1 MKRKMSPSMKKAW
14 IRFTVLLILAI
25 LFLSFALFAGV
36 LAPFDPLE
44 SHYAD
49 MLKAPNSTYIF
60 GTDQLGRD
68 LFSRILYGGKSSLL
82 IAFTVTAIISSVGI
96 LVGTIAG
103 FTGGI
108 FDNLLMRFSDMLM
121 AFPGYI
127 FTIALVSFIGVGLP
141 NMILA
146 MSLTGWTYYARISRS
161 LVLSVKNNVY
171 IEQARLGGASN
182 WKILLH
188 YIIPNVLPSLLVN
201 IFQDIGGELLT
212 ISGLSME
219 PFSWEAADDIRAFS
233 SRTWLAASDAGV
245 GLYAFRRKRLHVF
258 RSVDVAFPGHGH
270 SDQCGYL
277 QSSGRLHPGSD
288 EPERK
293 CFVIA

>member
-1 MKRKMSPSMKKAW
+1 MKRKMSLSMKKAW
-14 IRFTVLLILAI
+14 IRFGVLAALAL
-25 LFLSFALFAGV
+25 LFLSFALFASV

-44 SHYAD
+44 SHYTD
-49 MLKAPNSTYIF
+49 MLKAPGGTYLF

-82 IAFTVTAIISSVGI
+82 IAFAVTAIISSVGI
-96 LVGTIAG
+96 VIGTVAG
-103 FTGGI
+103 FAGGI
-108 FDNLLMRFSDMLM
+108 FDNLLMRISDMLM

-146 MSLTGWTYYARISRS
+146 MSLTGWTFYARISRS

-182 WKILLH
+182 WKILIH

-212 ISGLSME
+212 ISGLS
-219 PFSWEAADDIRAFS
+219 
-233 SRTWLAASDAGV
+233 LL
-245 GLYAFRRKRLHVF
+245 GLGSPPPTPEWGFMLSEGKDYMYSAPWMLI
-258 RSVDVAFPGHGH
+258 FPG
-270 SDQCGYL
+270 L
-277 QSSGRLHPGSD
+277 
-288 EPERK
+288 
-293 CFVIA
+293 VILIRVVLFNLLGDSIQDLMNPKESTW

>member
-1 MKRKMSPSMKKAW
+1 MKRKMSPAMKKAW
-14 IRFTVLLILAI
+14 VRFGVLSLFALI
-25 LFLSFALFAGV
+25 FVFFALFASV

-49 MLKAPNSTYIF
+49 MLKPPSTTYLF

-82 IAFTVTAIISSVGI
+82 IAFAVTAIISTVGI
-96 LVGTIAG
+96 LIGTLAG
-103 FTGGI
+103 FTGGF
-108 FDNLLMRFSDMLM
+108 FDNVLMRFSDMLM

-127 FTIALVSFIGVGLP
+127 FTIALVSFIGIGLP

-171 IEQARLGGASN
+171 IEQARLGGASRTR
-182 WKILLH
+182 ILLV

-201 IFQDIGGELLT
+201 IFQDIGGKLLT
-212 ISGLSME
+212 ISGLS
-219 PFSWEAADDIRAFS
+219 
-233 SRTWLAASDAGV
+233 LL
-245 GLYAFRRKRLHVF
+245 GLGSPPPTPEWGFMLSEGKNYMYSAQWMLI
-258 RSVDVAFPGHGH
+258 FPG
-270 SDQCGYL
+270 L
-277 QSSGRLHPGSD
+277 
-288 EPERK
+288 
-293 CFVIA
+293 VILVSVVIFNLLGDCIQDLMNPKENVW

>member
-1 MKRKMSPSMKKAW
+1 MSPAIKKAW
-14 IRFTVLLILAI
+14 VRFGVLSLFALI
-25 LFLSFALFAGV
+25 FVFFALFASV

-49 MLKAPNSTYIF
+49 MLKPPSTTYLF

-82 IAFTVTAIISSVGI
+82 IAFAVTAIISTVGI
-96 LVGTIAG
+96 LIGTLAG
-103 FTGGI
+103 FTGGF
-108 FDNLLMRFSDMLM
+108 FDNVLMRFSDMLM

-127 FTIALVSFIGVGLP
+127 FTIALVSFIGIGLP

-171 IEQARLGGASN
+171 IEQARLGGASRTR
-182 WKILLH
+182 ILLV

-201 IFQDIGGELLT
+201 IFQDIGGKLLT
-212 ISGLSME
+212 ISGLS
-219 PFSWEAADDIRAFS
+219 
-233 SRTWLAASDAGV
+233 LL
-245 GLYAFRRKRLHVF
+245 GLGSPPPTPEWGFMLSEGKNYMYSAPWMLI
-258 RSVDVAFPGHGH
+258 FPG
-270 SDQCGYL
+270 L
-277 QSSGRLHPGSD
+277 
-288 EPERK
+288 
-293 CFVIA
+293 VILVSVVIFNLLGDCIQDLMNPKENVW

>member
-1 MKRKMSPSMKKAW
+1 MKRKMSPVMKKAW
-14 IRFTVLLILAI
+14 VRFAI
-25 LFLSFALFAGV
+25 LSLLALIFVFFALFASV

-49 MLKAPNSTYIF
+49 MLKPPSTTYLF

-82 IAFTVTAIISSVGI
+82 IAFAVTAIISTVGI

-103 FTGGI
+103 FTGGF
-108 FDNLLMRFSDMLM
+108 FDNVLMRLSDMLM

-127 FTIALVSFIGVGLP
+127 FTIALVSFIGIGLP

-171 IEQARLGGASN
+171 IEQARLGGASHMR
-182 WKILLH
+182 ILLL
-188 YIIPNVLPSLLVN
+188 YVIPNVLPSLLVN
-201 IFQDIGGELLT
+201 IFQDIGGKLLT
-212 ISGLSME
+212 ISGLS
-219 PFSWEAADDIRAFS
+219 
-233 SRTWLAASDAGV
+233 LL
-245 GLYAFRRKRLHVF
+245 GLGSPPPTPEWGFMLSEGKNYMYSAPWMLI
-258 RSVDVAFPGHGH
+258 FPG
-270 SDQCGYL
+270 L
-277 QSSGRLHPGSD
+277 
-288 EPERK
+288 
-293 CFVIA
+293 VILVSVVIFNLLGDCIQDLMNPKENVW

>member
-1 MKRKMSPSMKKAW
+1 MKRKMSPAMKKAW
-14 IRFTVLLILAI
+14 VRFGVLSLFALI
-25 LFLSFALFAGV
+25 FVFFALFASV

-49 MLKAPNSTYIF
+49 MLKPPSTTYLF

-82 IAFTVTAIISSVGI
+82 IAFAVTAIISTVGI
-96 LVGTIAG
+96 LIGTLAG
-103 FTGGI
+103 FTGGF
-108 FDNLLMRFSDMLM
+108 FDNVLMRFSDMLM

-127 FTIALVSFIGVGLP
+127 FTIALVSFIGIGLP

-171 IEQARLGGASN
+171 IEQARLGGASRTR
-182 WKILLH
+182 ILLV

-201 IFQDIGGELLT
+201 IFQDIGGKLLT
-212 ISGLSME
+212 ISGLS
-219 PFSWEAADDIRAFS
+219 
-233 SRTWLAASDAGV
+233 LL
-245 GLYAFRRKRLHVF
+245 GLGSPPPTPEWGFMLSEGKNYMYSAPWMLI
-258 RSVDVAFPGHGH
+258 FPG
-270 SDQCGYL
+270 L
-277 QSSGRLHPGSD
+277 
-288 EPERK
+288 
-293 CFVIA
+293 VILVSVVIFNLLGDCIHDLMNPKENVW

>member
-1 MKRKMSPSMKKAW
+1 MKRKMSPTMKKAW
-14 IRFTVLLILAI
+14 IRFAILVLLTRI
-25 LFLSFALFAGV
+25 FVFFALFASV

-49 MLKAPNSTYIF
+49 MLKPPNSTYLF

-82 IAFTVTAIISSVGI
+82 IAFAVTAIISTVGI
-96 LVGTIAG
+96 LIGAIAG
-103 FTGGI
+103 FTGGF
-108 FDNLLMRFSDMLM
+108 FDNVLMRFSDMLM

-127 FTIALVSFIGVGLP
+127 FTIALVSFIGIGLP

-171 IEQARLGGASN
+171 IEQARLGGASRIR
-182 WKILLH
+182 ILLY

-201 IFQDIGGELLT
+201 IFQDIGGKLLT
-212 ISGLSME
+212 ISGLS
-219 PFSWEAADDIRAFS
+219 
-233 SRTWLAASDAGV
+233 LL
-245 GLYAFRRKRLHVF
+245 GLGSPPPAPEWGFMLSEGKNYMYSAPWMLI
-258 RSVDVAFPGHGH
+258 FPG
-270 SDQCGYL
+270 L
-277 QSSGRLHPGSD
+277 
-288 EPERK
+288 
-293 CFVIA
+293 VILVSVVIFNLLGDCIQDLMNPKENVW

>member
-1 MKRKMSPSMKKAW
+1 MKRKMSPAMKKAW
-14 IRFTVLLILAI
+14 VRFAI
-25 LFLSFALFAGV
+25 LSLLALIFVFFALFASV

-49 MLKAPNSTYIF
+49 MLKPPSTTYLF

-82 IAFTVTAIISSVGI
+82 IAFAVTAIISTVGI

-103 FTGGI
+103 FTGGF
-108 FDNLLMRFSDMLM
+108 FDNVLMRLSDMLM

-127 FTIALVSFIGVGLP
+127 FTIALVSFIGIGLP

-171 IEQARLGGASN
+171 IEQARLGGASHMR
-182 WKILLH
+182 ILLL
-188 YIIPNVLPSLLVN
+188 YVIPNVLPSLLVN
-201 IFQDIGGELLT
+201 IFQDIGGKLLT
-212 ISGLSME
+212 ISGLS
-219 PFSWEAADDIRAFS
+219 
-233 SRTWLAASDAGV
+233 LL
-245 GLYAFRRKRLHVF
+245 GLGSPPPTPEWGFMLSEGKNYMYSAPWMLI
-258 RSVDVAFPGHGH
+258 FPG
-270 SDQCGYL
+270 L
-277 QSSGRLHPGSD
+277 
-288 EPERK
+288 
-293 CFVIA
+293 VILVSVVIFNLLGDCIQDLMNPKENVW

>member
-1 MKRKMSPSMKKAW
+1 MKRKMSPAMKKAW
-14 IRFTVLLILAI
+14 VRFGVLSLFALI
-25 LFLSFALFAGV
+25 FVFFALFASV

-49 MLKAPNSTYIF
+49 MLKPPSTTYLF

-82 IAFTVTAIISSVGI
+82 IAFAVTAIISTVGI
-96 LVGTIAG
+96 LIGTLAG
-103 FTGGI
+103 FTGGF
-108 FDNLLMRFSDMLM
+108 FDNVLMRFSDMLM

-127 FTIALVSFIGVGLP
+127 FTIALVSFIGIGLP

-171 IEQARLGGASN
+171 IEQARLGGASRTR
-182 WKILLH
+182 ILLV

-201 IFQDIGGELLT
+201 IFQDIGGKLLT
-212 ISGLSME
+212 ISGLS
-219 PFSWEAADDIRAFS
+219 
-233 SRTWLAASDAGV
+233 LL
-245 GLYAFRRKRLHVF
+245 GLGSPPPTPEWGFMLSEGKNYMYSAPWMLI
-258 RSVDVAFPGHGH
+258 FPG
-270 SDQCGYL
+270 L
-277 QSSGRLHPGSD
+277 
-288 EPERK
+288 
-293 CFVIA
+293 VILVSVVIFNLLGDCIQDLMNPKENVW